1 VVKAQLRTHPKVKY
15 HGARTWPPDLG
26 GAYDATTVLPIGEQG
41 ILEDVSVAER
51 DYIGPER
58 VDLIVEYQGR
68 RHSGQVWLDDPAL
81 APRLCEI
88 LKKHIGSPITEI
100 SDLEVDL

>member
-1 VVKAQLRTHPKVKY
+1 MKAQLRTHPKVKY

-26 GAYDATTVLPIGEQG
+26 GAYDATIVLPIGEEG
-41 ILEDVSVAER
+41 VLEDVSVAER

-58 VDLIVEYQGR
+58 VDLIVEHQGR

-81 APRLCEI
+81 APRLYEI
-88 LKKHIGSPITEI
+88 LKEHIGSPISEI
-100 SDLEVDL
+100 SDLVVDL